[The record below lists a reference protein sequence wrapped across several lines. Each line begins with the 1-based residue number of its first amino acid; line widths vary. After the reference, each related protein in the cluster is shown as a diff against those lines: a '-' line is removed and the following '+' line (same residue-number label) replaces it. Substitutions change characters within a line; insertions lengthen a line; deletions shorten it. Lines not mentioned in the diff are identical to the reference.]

1 MPLFGSHLSV
11 AGGLEKALLKAKEYG
26 FASVQIF
33 TKAPSQWAAKPI
45 APEEA
50 AEFRRVLRQT
60 KLKKPTV
67 HDSYLINLA
76 SPDEL
81 LWQRSIE
88 AFVDEIRR
96 ADQIGA
102 AYLVTHPGAHL
113 ESGEDAGLAKVALAL
128 DEVQRRCHD
137 AKVQILLETTA
148 GQGSSLGH
156 RFEHLARILELVA
169 EPRRLG
175 ICLDTCHVV
184 AAGYSLET
192 KSDYHN
198 TMREFDRQIGLSRIK
213 VFHLND
219 SKKPCGSRVDR
230 HEHIG
235 RGCLGLEP
243 FRFLVNDPRFENR
256 PMILETKKEIVPGLG
271 DMDCVNLAALRG
283 LIGQPAVPI

>member
-26 FASVQIF
+26 FDSVQIF
-33 TKAPSQWAAKPI
+33 TKAPSQWAASPI
-45 APEEA
+45 SAEEA
-50 AEFRRVLRQT
+50 ARFRKVRRQI
-60 KLKKPTV
+60 KIQKPCV

-76 SPDEL
+76 SPDEA
-81 LWQRSIE
+81 LWRRSIE
-88 AFVDEIRR
+88 AFIDEIRR

-113 ESGEDAGLAKVALAL
+113 ESGEDAGVAKVALAL

-137 AKVQILLETTA
+137 AKVRILLETTA

-175 ICLDTCHVV
+175 VCLDTCHVV

-192 KSDYHN
+192 KTDYEN
-198 TMREFDRQIGLSRIK
+198 MMREFDRLIGLSRIK
-213 VFHLND
+213 LFHLND

-243 FRFLVNDPRFENR
+243 FRFLVNDPRFQNR
-256 PMILETKKEIVPGLG
+256 PMILETRKEVLPDLG
-271 DMDCVNLAALRG
+271 DMDRVNLAALRG
-283 LIGQPAVPI
+283 LIGSPQVPI